1 MSDSPERDIPQEI
14 LDAVSEIKAG
24 GGQRFQV
31 PSPLQAVADVPEGDP
46 LTLDEINEIVHKMR
60 RKKQNPS
67 DSED

>member
-1 MSDSPERDIPQEI
+1 MSDSSERDIAQEI
-14 LDAVSEIKAG
+14 LDAVNEIKAG
-24 GGQRFQV
+24 GGRRFQV
-31 PSPLQAVADVPEGDP
+31 PSPLQTVADAPKGDP

>member
-24 GGQRFQV
+24 GGRRFQV
-31 PSPLQAVADVPEGDP
+31 PSPLQAVSDAPEGDL

-67 DSED
+67 DCED